1 MPTPSLNLKWLSAFT
16 TPWLL
21 LATPVLSHRMHPL
34 PAYLR
39 CHIVLDDN
47 IADLAQKLGQGGESG
62 GGCGQVL
69 HGPGPEQTV

>member
-1 MPTPSLNLKWLSAFT
+1 MPIHSLDLRWLSAFT
-16 TPWLL
+16 TPWPL
-21 LATPVLSHRMHPL
+21 LATPLLRNRMHPL

-39 CHIVLDDN
+39 RHIVLDDD

-69 HGPGPEQTV
+69 HRPGPEQPV